1 MKMSFIQAERECGE
15 NAVESQSTE
24 NNLATIYSK
33 PTKPYDTKFN
43 CNSCIKRCPP
53 AVLTRLS
60 WLHNK
65 GGPGVLEMS
74 VFLLPAVSERP
85 CGPPNSGSLSVSN

>member
-15 NAVESQSTE
+15 NAVKSKSTE

-33 PTKPYDTKFN
+33 PTMPYDAKFN

-53 AVLTRLS
+53 AFLLGCHGYIIKV
-60 WLHNK
+60 
-65 GGPGVLEMS
+65 VLE
-74 VFLLPAVSERP
+74 
-85 CGPPNSGSLSVSN
+85 C